1 MSVPWRLR
9 RGEQAEYYITN
20 IRAVETRALAGIM
33 SARLNGLAYELTNG
47 ARNPPEGQDRG
58 PTSLWHGSRTNRMV
72 QLAQDA
78 AREARNAETAAELAD
93 LRPDRGV
100 PYTVGSSVR
109 EVQDSES
116 LRNLV
121 SSYMIL
127 QRFTRTPGDRQETL
141 VYLRHRKLFLRKA
154 MRYFFDYEEA
164 IYEDAG
170 LGQNVLLGFITSLFM
185 DFYQLDT

>member
-1 MSVPWRLR
+1 
-9 RGEQAEYYITN
+9 
-20 IRAVETRALAGIM
+20 
-33 SARLNGLAYELTNG
+33 
-47 ARNPPEGQDRG
+47 
-58 PTSLWHGSRTNRMV
+58 
-72 QLAQDA
+72 
-78 AREARNAETAAELAD
+78 
-93 LRPDRGV
+93 
-100 PYTVGSSVR
+100 
-109 EVQDSES
+109 
-116 LRNLV
+116 
-121 SSYMIL
+121 SYMIL